1 VTCSASQVLL
11 HGTGFC
17 YAKGHLLAALL
28 RANAIPVGSCY
39 QRLRIDGTG
48 PPFCLH
54 GFNSVHLPAIG
65 WYRIDARDAPR

>member
-1 VTCSASQVLL
+1 MTCSASQVLL

-65 WYRIDARDAPR
+65 WYRIDARDAHR